1 MGIIVEYFDQPA
13 RLLMQAL
20 LNCLWQG
27 MIISGAAWLMLRI
40 FRRISAT
47 TRSAVWLIALLTIG
61 VLPLIGIRTSQNDRP
76 PQPSNSFDS
85 QLAHPK
91 VIRTIDPP
99 IETKPPQFVHSRKQP
114 LQLLPAPEIHE
125 KALDLTMAESA
136 KPASHVKIMP
146 TMDHQETNRIWGT
159 ASERLNLFGEWG
171 PLAIISIWLIGFS
184 LMLARIIKS
193 FAFLFRLRRR
203 LDDLPHWERDRMQRL
218 AEAFGITRQ
227 VRLCTSPLVSM
238 PMTIGALKPVII
250 LPAGFSSNLSQS
262 ECDSVI
268 AHELAHVKRWDYL
281 TNLLQRII
289 QASLFFHP
297 AVWLVSKQLMIERE
311 LACDDWAG
319 KTCEPCRYANCLT
332 KLIEMISESKPIAAA
347 AGILF
352 GKNVISRRVEMI
364 LNRDRN
370 ATTAVSKSALVYSA
384 CIALVF
390 VAVCS
395 VISPVI
401 AVPIG
406 QSREAKER
414 SKKENKTKSHT
425 PPASPARPMIPAEID
440 AIELP
445 HAPAVSADPSTPA
458 AVAVDGLAVIE
469 IAPLSPAIADEV
481 GEMVVGRGFGPAVI
495 GASGAQETIVVAPSP
510 VQSPF
515 ATTIIRRPGPAPAA
529 VIVPD
534 WEQDEKSKT
543 PVIPETE
550 LLNVLTDIVKRDSDP
565 SVRNEA
571 LQGIY
576 RMRSDAAI
584 NTLIQLY
591 DSIGDSKIKGEIIGY
606 MLRRNGDNSKAI
618 AKLVSIAKNEKD
630 EELRN
635 RAIRALGNL
644 RTEDGA
650 EHLIQIY
657 DGLQDQKMKQY
668 VIRSLS
674 ANKSRKAIDKLIQ
687 IAKNDS

>member
-136 KPASHVKIMP
+136 KPASPVKIMP

-250 LPAGFSSNLSQS
+250 LPAGFSSNLSQT

-268 AHELAHVKRWDYL
+268 THELAHVKRWDFL

-297 AVWLVSKQLMIERE
+297 AIWLVSKQLMIERE
-311 LACDDWAG
+311 LACDDWAV
-319 KTCEPCRYANCLT
+319 KTCEPFRYANCLT
-332 KLIEMISESKPIAAA
+332 KLIELISESKPIAAA

-384 CIALVF
+384 CLALLF
-390 VAVCS
+390 VAICS
-395 VISPVI
+395 LISPVI
-401 AVPIG
+401 AVPLG
-406 QSREAKER
+406 QSRAAKER
-414 SKKENKTKSHT
+414 GKKENKTRPLT
-425 PPASPARPMIPAEID
+425 PPAARELPARPVPDPPELD
-440 AIELP
+440 SIELP
-445 HAPAVSADPSTPA
+445 QAPVASTQTPTPQALVLDEFPVIEAVPLTPDIADAFEEPGSVIIGGPA
-458 AVAVDGLAVIE
+458 GQAVQAVI
-469 IAPLSPAIADEV
+469 
-481 GEMVVGRGFGPAVI
+481 
-495 GASGAQETIVVAPSP
+495 VAPSP
-510 VQSPF
+510 AQAPVAS
-515 ATTIIRRPGPAPAA
+515 TI
-529 VIVPD
+529 
-534 WEQDEKSKT
+534 
-543 PVIPETE
+543 
-550 LLNVLTDIVKRDSDP
+550 
-565 SVRNEA
+565 
-571 LQGIY
+571 
-576 RMRSDAAI
+576 
-584 NTLIQLY
+584 
-591 DSIGDSKIKGEIIGY
+591 
-606 MLRRNGDNSKAI
+606 
-618 AKLVSIAKNEKD
+618 
-630 EELRN
+630 
-635 RAIRALGNL
+635 
-644 RTEDGA
+644 
-650 EHLIQIY
+650 
-657 DGLQDQKMKQY
+657 
-668 VIRSLS
+668 
-674 ANKSRKAIDKLIQ
+674 
-687 IAKNDS
+687 